1 MRPEKPI
8 LDVSHLCVLA
18 GSTKILTNVNF
29 SLQKGEIIA
38 VMGQN
43 GSGKST
49 LAHALMGNPSYSVT
63 GKILFSGKNIV
74 SLATEE
80 RASLGMFLG
89 FQSPIAIPGVSVAN
103 ILHEVLGS
111 KNRSEKLNKTGISYS
126 DIVRMASSLEITDS
140 LLTRG
145 IHDGFSGGERKKIEM
160 LQAMLL
166 RPKFAVFDE
175 IDTGVDVDALRIIS
189 QSLLDLSTRGT
200 SVMIISHNTRI
211 LRYLPINKVLVFSRG
226 TIVKTGDA
234 SLIDAIE
241 TNGFVQFKAKQ
252 AHS

>member
-1 MRPEKPI
+1 MKIEKPI
-8 LDVSHLCVLA
+8 LEVSQLCVHA

-49 LAHALMGNPSYSVT
+49 LAHALMGNPSYTVV
-63 GKILFSGKNIV
+63 GKILFRGRNIV

-80 RASLGMFLG
+80 RACLGMFLG
-89 FQSPIAIPGVSVAN
+89 FQSPVAIPGVSVAN
-103 ILHEVLGS
+103 ILHEVLGTN
-111 KNRSEKLNKTGISYS
+111 NRSGKLSKLGISYS
-126 DIVRMASSLEITDS
+126 DIARSASSLGITDS

-160 LQAMLL
+160 LQAILMH
-166 RPKFAVFDE
+166 PKFAVFDE
-175 IDTGVDVDALRIIS
+175 IDTGVDVDALRVIS
-189 QSLLDLSTRGT
+189 QSLIDLSLRGT

-211 LRYLPINKVLVFSRG
+211 LRYLPIKKVLVFSRG

-241 TNGFVQFKAKQ
+241 TNGFVQFETKQ